1 MPTADEPT
9 AAGIR
14 PAELDRTDVIV
25 VGAGLAGL
33 VAACEVLDAGKR
45 VTVVEQEPEASF
57 GGQAW
62 WSFGGIFLV
71 DSPEQR
77 RMRVKDSIEL
87 ARQDWFGSAGFDRPE
102 DAWPKKW
109 AEAYL
114 QFAAGEKRAW
124 LHDLGVRF
132 FPVVGWAERGGY
144 TANGH
149 GNSVPRFHI
158 TWGTGPGVL
167 APFIAR
173 FLAGVEAGQATVAH
187 RHRVDE
193 LIVEN
198 ARVTGVRGS
207 VLAPSTAA
215 RGETSSREVTGEFS
229 LTGGAVIVTS
239 GGIGGNH
246 DLVRE
251 LWPARLGTPPAS
263 LLSGVPAH
271 VDGRML
277 GITERAGARL
287 VNTDRMWHYTEGIT
301 NFDPVWPAH
310 GIRILPGP
318 SSLWLDATGARLPV
332 PLFPGFDTLGTLEH
346 IVGTGYDYSWFV
358 LTQAIIEKEFALSG
372 SEQNPDLTG
381 KDLRLLAQRIRPG
394 APGPVEA
401 FKEKGADFVVADT
414 LPELLHG
421 MAQLEPDGPLDPAL
435 VTREV
440 YARDREIA
448 NTFTKDA
455 QITAVRGARR
465 YLGDR
470 LIRAAKPHRLLDPK
484 AGPLIAVRLHLLTR
498 KSLGGIETDLDGRT
512 LSPEGAAVEGL
523 FAAGEASGFGG
534 GGMHGYRALEG
545 TFLGGCLFS
554 GRQAGRAAARSV

>member
-1 MPTADEPT
+1 MQ
-9 AAGIR
+9 
-14 PAELDRTDVIV
+14 DVIV

-45 VTVVEQEPEASF
+45 VTIVEQEPAASL

-77 RMRVKDSIEL
+77 RMRVRDSLEL

-102 DAWPKKW
+102 DDWPKKW

-124 LHDLGVRF
+124 LHERGVRF

-173 FLAGVEAGQATVAH
+173 FQAGVDDGRASILH

-193 LIVEN
+193 IVTSDGS
-198 ARVTGVRGS
+198 VTGVRGA
-207 VLAPSTAA
+207 VLAPSVAA
-215 RGETSSREVTGEFS
+215 RGESSSREEVGDFE
-229 LTGGAVIVTS
+229 LTASAVIVTS

-246 DLVRE
+246 ELVRAS
-251 LWPARLGTPPAS
+251 WPSRLGAPPATM
-263 LLSGVPAH
+263 LSGVPEH

-277 GITERAGARL
+277 AISERAGARL

-301 NFDPVWPAH
+301 NYDPVWPLH

-346 IVGTGYDYSWFV
+346 ILTTGYDYSWFV
-358 LTQAIIEKEFALSG
+358 LTQSIIEKEFALSG

-401 FKEKGADFVVADT
+401 FKSRGADFVVAET

-421 MAQLEPDGPLDPAL
+421 MARLEPSGPLDPAL

-440 YARDREIA
+440 FARDREIA

-465 YLGDR
+465 YLGDK

-484 AGPLIAVRLHLLTR
+484 AGPLIAVKLHILTR
-498 KSLGGIETDLDGRT
+498 KSLGGVSTDLDGRV
-512 LSPEGAAVEGL
+512 LDASGSPVAGL
-523 FAAGEASGFGG
+523 YAAGEVSGFGG

-554 GRQAGRAAARSV
+554 GRQAGRAVARGV